1 VVREMKSRPVRGDGI
16 LGKAAVVRRDLVEGC
31 DAVAGL
37 EFVNILS
44 NRVYN
49 SGDIITAVTG
59 KILPAK
65 RVA

>member
-1 VVREMKSRPVRGDGI
+1 VQGP
-16 LGKAAVVRRDLVEGC
+16 

-44 NRVYN
+44 NGVYN
-49 SGDIITAVTG
+49 SSDIITAVAG
-59 KILPAK
+59 KVLPAE